1 MSIRDIPRETIIQ
14 PTKAAK
20 KNGSLVP
27 FCSCIFQFEQTNG
40 PFSACQALT
49 LLPGIMDALQKP
61 PPPLPVILTL
71 GADKLSPDLV
81 DLEIAQPPSLVNQS
95 TRPRV
100 RRIRAR

>member
-61 PPPLPVILTL
+61 PPPLPFVIINLHRR
-71 GADKLSPDLV
+71 DKPFGNRWCGVVLPLF
-81 DLEIAQPPSLVNQS
+81 
-95 TRPRV
+95 
-100 RRIRAR
+100 